1 MIIGLISVQ
10 GVLNYLTVMQ
20 EREKN
25 HNLYLQKISIFIYF
39 PLLALGVFTSP
50 SGKVFISRVFLLSQP
65 EA

>member
-20 EREKN
+20 EREESQFLLTKN
-25 HNLYLQKISIFIYF
+25 INFYLFSPFGIGRLHISIWQRFHF
-39 PLLALGVFTSP
+39 AC
-50 SGKVFISRVFLLSQP
+50 FLLSQP